1 MAVSAPRR
9 TEALVARGP
18 VARRGQQVPDTSA
31 AQNVVDEASK
41 NAEQV
46 ASTAMQQG
54 ERVGRGAGPTG
65 ASLR

>member
-1 MAVSAPRR
+1 MAVSALRR
-9 TEALVARGP
+9 TEALVARGR

-31 AQNVVDEASK
+31 AQDVVDEASK

-46 ASTAMQQG
+46 PSAAMQQG